1 MTRKKRTDRNHV
13 IYCLTSEDTGE
24 KYIGITFLRP
34 GRKRLERTLRYRF
47 KQHYYRAVNEETKT
61 KTWKLSNALR
71 KHTAFFVESLAVVR
85 GKESAHKT
93 ERELIAQLNP
103 ELNSW

>member
-1 MTRKKRTDRNHV
+1 MRKKRSDRSHV

-34 GRKRLERTLRYRF
+34 GKKRLERTLRYRF
-47 KQHYYRAVNEETKT
+47 KQHYYRASNEVAKT

-71 KHTAFFVESLAVVR
+71 NHSAFFVECLEIVR
-85 GKESAHKT
+85 GKETAHQL
-93 ERELIAQLNP
+93 ERQLIAELNP